1 MAFLNETGLT
11 TLWNKIKQTFANK
24 STFENFQTTINA
36 SLDAHIGAKNNP
48 HGVTA
53 EQVGAYTT
61 DEVDNMIASAISSTY
76 KVKGSVD
83 SYNDLLSITAEVGDV
98 YNVVDEYGD
107 YPAGTNWVWVG
118 ATDTEEAHWDAL
130 GGTVDLSDYY
140 TKTEVDSKITASKV
154 TVDSALSSTSTNP
167 VQNKVINTAL
177 AGKLSTTGTAARA
190 TADANGKNIA
200 TTYAPLSSPQFIGT
214 PLAPTAASGTN
225 TTQIATTA
233 FVQTAI
239 SGKVDTTTFDS
250 VKTKVDGIA
259 EGAQVNVIE
268 SIKEYGAETNLAIV
282 NKVVTLP
289 DYALASDIPTI
300 PTSLKNPY
308 KLTFTGGVT
317 GDYDGSAAK
326 SVAIPIIDSATSTTS
341 TNGLQNKVITTALNT
356 KEVMTNK
363 KSAIDST
370 NKSSTTNYPSI
381 SAVVAYVADQLS
393 AYTPTENIE
402 VIPDSY
408 INALS

>member
-1 MAFLNETGLT
+1 MAFLNEAGLT

-118 ATDTEEAHWDAL
+118 ATDSEEAHWDAL

-167 VQNKVINTAL
+167 VQNKAINTAL
-177 AGKLSTTGTAARA
+177 GNKVDKVSGKGLSTNDFTAAYK
-190 TADANGKNIA
+190 TKLDGIA
-200 TTYAPLSSPQFIGT
+200 TGAQVNVLESVKTSDGEALTITSKSVTLPAYALNSD
-214 PLAPTAASGTN
+214 L
-225 TTQIATTA
+225 TTI
-233 FVQTAI
+233 
-239 SGKVDTTTFDS
+239 
-250 VKTKVDGIA
+250 KTKVDGIA

-268 SIKEYGAETNLAIV
+268 SIKDYDNNVLPIS

-289 DYALASDIPTI
+289 DYALSSEIPTI
-300 PTSLKNPY
+300 PASLKNPY

-356 KEVMTNK
+356 KEVMINK

>member
-36 SLDAHIGAKNNP
+36 SLNSHIGAKNNP

-61 DEVDNMIASAISSTY
+61 DEVDDMIASAISSTY

-83 SYNDLLSITAEVGDV
+83 NYSSLPTNAEVGDV

-239 SGKVDTTTFDS
+239 SGKVDTTTFDA

-268 SIKEYGAETNLAIV
+268 SIKDYDNNVLPIS

-289 DYALASDIPTI
+289 DYALSSEIPTI
-300 PTSLKNPY
+300 PASLKNPY

-356 KEVMTNK
+356 KEVMINK